1 MKAKKIIELVVI
13 ILLIVPT
20 SVSAKK
26 YILNDSII
34 VLKNVRIV
42 DGTGASIQHDQT
54 LIITNGKIAAIG
66 ISSRVPVPAGAKVI
80 DLSGH
85 TVFPGLVM
93 MHEHFEY
100 REGSDFSHAQPVSY
114 PRLYLA
120 FGVTTVRTAGT
131 DHPYVNINLKKA
143 IDEGRVPGPEI
154 HLTSPYINGDGDK
167 FYRNTFLGDVKVRT
181 AEDAIRVVRYW
192 AAEGMTS
199 FKAYSGISK
208 TALAAMIQEVH
219 RLKLTITAHLGTV
232 SCSEAADLGI
242 DNIEHGFL
250 CGTDLIDSTG
260 KQIEGEDNPIV
271 QALIKK
277 LVNKKVALTYTPN
290 QRLNPFSDLEFE
302 VMHPHIQEKYKKMKP
317 EDTYLKDI
325 PRFTRAQAFSQAGGV
340 LLLGSDAAGQG
351 RIAGF
356 TNIRMIKTLVKGGFT
371 LEETIKIASLNGAT
385 FLKIQNR
392 TGSIAV
398 GKEADLFIVKGDPSK
413 KIEDIENVEMVFS
426 NGILYDPKL
435 LISAAKGLVGW
446 Q

>member
-1 MKAKKIIELVVI
+1 
-13 ILLIVPT
+13 
-20 SVSAKK
+20 
-26 YILNDSII
+26 
-34 VLKNVRIV
+34 
-42 DGTGASIQHDQT
+42 
-54 LIITNGKIAAIG
+54 
-66 ISSRVPVPAGAKVI
+66 
-80 DLSGH
+80 
-85 TVFPGLVM
+85 
-93 MHEHFEY
+93 
-100 REGSDFSHAQPVSY
+100 
-114 PRLYLA
+114 
-120 FGVTTVRTAGT
+120 
-131 DHPYVNINLKKA
+131 
-143 IDEGRVPGPEI
+143 
-154 HLTSPYINGDGDK
+154 
-167 FYRNTFLGDVKVRT
+167 
-181 AEDAIRVVRYW
+181 
-192 AAEGMTS
+192 
-199 FKAYSGISK
+199 
-208 TALAAMIQEVH
+208 MIQEVH

-392 TGSIAV
+392 TGSIAI